1 MIVSPGTKCIFVHI
15 QKTGGASIE
24 SLLLRHDPAIAATA
38 HDGKRH
44 LTAREIRALVPA
56 ETWRDSFKFAFVRNP
71 WDRLVSWYH
80 MCMQVTTPNPFSLY
94 VRQHAPTFGD
104 FITRTTTGIA
114 ARTTRNQVDYLTGDG
129 GEVIV
134 DFVGRYERL
143 QADLDEVGGRLGI
156 PAALPHLNRSSHR
169 DYREYYTDETRDI
182 VAARFA
188 RDLAQF
194 DYRF

>member
-1 MIVSPGTKCIFVHI
+1 V
-15 QKTGGASIE
+15 
-24 SLLLRHDPAIAATA
+24 
-38 HDGKRH
+38 
-44 LTAREIRALVPA
+44 
-56 ETWRDSFKFAFVRNP
+56 
-71 WDRLVSWYH
+71 
-80 MCMQVTTPNPFSLY
+80 
-94 VRQHAPTFGD
+94 
-104 FITRTTTGIA
+104 
-114 ARTTRNQVDYLTGDG
+114 TGDG